1 MNCRLAG
8 LAFTWCKHLPGDFVR
23 YSNRKRA
30 QIPLGKCANGDAAN
44 RKTPAMPFLGAS
56 GGSSEKRHVAL
67 WNATTEHCPGA
78 LPDWLVSTEDLKNVT
93 RDPLA
98 EARRVLVVGQ
108 GGEADN
114 QEIAMLAEKLGAEV
128 GYSRAR
134 VMNGGVDAEKVIGI
148 SGHLLAPEVC
158 IVVGASGAAAL
169 MVGVRNSKFVV
180 AINHDA
186 SAAVFSQ
193 ADVGV
198 VDDWKV
204 VLEALVTNI
213 HADCQ

>member
-1 MNCRLAG
+1 MTSLDIP
-8 LAFTWCKHLPGDFVR
+8 TVSVR
-23 YSNRKRA
+23 KSHWGNA
-30 QIPLGKCANGDAAN
+30 LTATLQ
-44 RKTPAMPFLGAS
+44 T
-56 GGSSEKRHVAL
+56 EKRPLCLSLARQAGADK
-67 WNATTEHCPGA
+67 NATLPSGMQQLNIVPGA
-78 LPDWLVSTEDLKNVT
+78 LPDWLISVENLKNVT
-93 RDPLA
+93 RDPLT

-114 QEIAMLAEKLGAEV
+114 REIAMLAEKMGAEV

-169 MVGVRNSKFVV
+169 MAGVRNSKFVV